1 MRCWIRPQSP
11 PTASLIRDAKGE
23 DEHPKKSHMVTA
35 CHVCKFNGKGD
46 PRCITCKRVNQD
58 DIRIERAPHLGDN
71 SERVSARPITCR
83 GDETEWT
90 DKATK
95 AKCLVYTWTELSPIE
110 LVVALHLA
118 RRGSFRTA
126 GLAAADFIRSI
137 RSYKIDS
144 VFTDGKRRKNLD
156 VKQFA
161 IDRASI
167 GMKWGIVKG
176 RFAFLGD
183 SVGSIRG
190 NGCVDFKLD
199 AFREAVRLYLSEADS
214 NAAVFQLMIRTGYR
228 ASKVGDIL
236 GNYCKQGGRAEE
248 DLARLNSF
256 GADAED
262 DGCVAFCKR
271 IVRKFSAFADIL
283 DECLPRSGVWV
294 NDGERHAPAKTGF
307 FHAFIQR
314 ELLPGGRFVPI
325 YSRGG
330 LSTAKLRDIISPNIA
345 AKRLGINRE
354 LLRCYRRKGHIV
366 GIYNAGK
373 LIGYSHESVKR
384 YAAIRNGLRFTADG
398 SPYQGDIVSLA
409 DACRI
414 IGRGEVRVLEFA
426 EAGRIERVFRS
437 ESGRCACGYTRESV
451 EKLARE
457 LIAGVYY
464 TATAKLVG
472 VEIVHRDEMC
482 KLLHKNSTAIVELA
496 DANEIVRVY
505 SDAELVH
512 AVGFTRE
519 SVIAYAQAHPP
530 RMHAKAAKAVDDF
543 MIEVITPP
551 AHPPRMRAERL
562 AADEPPRPPAA
573 SRPTPKRD
581 RPRIIFRLKTTSDKG
596 GTNTMESEPNTT
608 PTAISKTDKLEVA
621 KAFTIHEGGV
631 IRAICVSEED
641 RDEIAAALK
650 FYRKNK
656 QHEAEIES
664 ALALMSKAKELVG
677 IIPDGGKVHE

>member
-1 MRCWIRPQSP
+1 
-11 PTASLIRDAKGE
+11 
-23 DEHPKKSHMVTA
+23 MVTA
-35 CHVCKFNGKGD
+35 CHVCEFNGKGD

-58 DIRIERAPHLGDN
+58 DIRIQRTPHIVEHSD
-71 SERVSARPITCR
+71 RVSDRMISCR

-90 DKATK
+90 DKAIK
-95 AKCLVYTWTELSPIE
+95 AKHLVYTWTELSPIE

-137 RSYKIDS
+137 RSFKIDGG
-144 VFTDGKRRKNLD
+144 FTGGKRRSNLD
-156 VKQFA
+156 VKRHT
-161 IDRASI
+161 IDRGTI
-167 GMKWGIVKG
+167 GMKWGAIRG
-176 RFAFLGD
+176 RFAFLAD
-183 SVGSIRG
+183 SGRSIHG
-190 NGCVDFKLD
+190 NGCVDFGLD
-199 AFREAVRLYLSEADS
+199 AFRDAVRLYLAEADS
-214 NAAVFQLMIRTGYR
+214 NAAVFQLMIRTR
-228 ASKVGDIL
+228 FSESKVGEIL
-236 GNYCKQGGRAEE
+236 GNYCKLCGPADE
-248 DLARLNSF
+248 DLARLNTF
-256 GADAED
+256 GVGSAD

-271 IVRKFSAFADIL
+271 IIRKFAAFEDIL
-283 DECLPRSGVWV
+283 DECLPRRGVWV
-294 NDGERHAPAKTGF
+294 RDKERNAPAKTGF
-307 FHAFIQR
+307 FHVFIKDS
-314 ELLPGGRFVPI
+314 ELPGGRFVPI

-330 LSTAKLRDIISPNIA
+330 LSTAKLRDIISPNVA

-366 GIYNAGK
+366 GIYNSGK
-373 LIGYSHESVKR
+373 LIGYTEESVGR
-384 YAAIRNGLRFTADG
+384 FAAIRNGLRFTADG
-398 SPYQGDIVSLA
+398 SPYKGDIVSLA

-414 IGRGEVRVLEFA
+414 IGRGEVRILEFA
-426 EAGRIERVFRS
+426 DAGRIERVFRS

-464 TATAKLVG
+464 TETEKLVG
-472 VEIVHRDEMC
+472 VEIVHRDEVC
-482 KLLHKNSTAIVELA
+482 KLLHKNSTTIVELA
-496 DANEIVRVY
+496 DAKEIVRVY
-505 SDAELVH
+505 SDAELAH

-530 RMHAKAAKAVDDF
+530 RMSAKAAKAVDDF
-543 MIEVITPP
+543 MIEVITPS
-551 AHPPRMRAERL
+551 ARPPRMRAERL

-573 SRPTPKRD
+573 SRPIPKRD

-596 GTNTMESEPNTT
+596 GIKTMEGE
-608 PTAISKTDKLEVA
+608 PTATQTTSSKPDKLEVA
-621 KAFTIHEGGV
+621 KAFTIHECGV

-677 IIPDGGKVHE
+677 IIPGVRGNERS